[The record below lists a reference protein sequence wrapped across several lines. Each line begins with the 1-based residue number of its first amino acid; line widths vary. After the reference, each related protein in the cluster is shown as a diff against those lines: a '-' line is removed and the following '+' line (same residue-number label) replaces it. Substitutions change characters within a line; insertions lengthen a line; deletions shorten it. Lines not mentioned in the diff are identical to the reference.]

1 MHIPDGYLSPVF
13 SLGSGVVTIP
23 AWAVATHKVRDVLNR
38 RTVPLMAIFS
48 ALSFTIM
55 MFNVP
60 VPGGTTAHGVGGTLI
75 AIVLGPWAA
84 MLCVSVALIIQA
96 LFFGDGGILAIF
108 ANCLNM
114 GVILPFVGYYTYRVI
129 AGRSPVLSTRR
140 IWAAAIGSYVGITAA
155 ALAVGI
161 ELGLQPVL
169 FQQNGHPLYS
179 PYPLGVAI
187 PAMLLSHAF
196 GASLVEALI
205 TALGFAYIQ
214 KQHPAL
220 LTALREVV
228 SGGDVPTGEAQAL
241 PLWRIFALAV
251 PLALVL
257 LFIAGLIT
265 GGGRLD
271 HLFGAD
277 WSQVSWPDV
286 GIMLL
291 IVLGIAVV
299 LLPLTW
305 LLLPARLKRVG
316 TFFMALA
323 IFAPLGLIAPGFA
336 FGEGSP
342 EDVQQAFGYI
352 PQGLRDLNGLWNAPL
367 SGYTINADF
376 FTAPNAPLWHAALG
390 YEISGI
396 IGILLLVLVVSGLML
411 LIRRLTGRG
420 GGEAEVSGKPAQPR
434 EGAL

>member
-1 MHIPDGYLSPVF
+1 
-13 SLGSGVVTIP
+13 
-23 AWAVATHKVRDVLNR
+23 
-38 RTVPLMAIFS
+38 
-48 ALSFTIM
+48 
-55 MFNVP
+55 
-60 VPGGTTAHGVGGTLI
+60 
-75 AIVLGPWAA
+75 
-84 MLCVSVALIIQA
+84 
-96 LFFGDGGILAIF
+96 
-108 ANCLNM
+108 NM
-114 GVILPFVGYYTYRVI
+114 GVILPFVGYYSYRLL
-129 AGRSPVLSTRR
+129 AGSSAVLSTRR
-140 IWAAAIGSYVGITAA
+140 IWAAAIGAYLGITAA

-161 ELGLQPVL
+161 ELGLQPLL
-169 FQQNGHPLYS
+169 FQQNGHALYS
-179 PYPLGVAI
+179 PYPLDVAV

-196 GASLVEALI
+196 GASVVEALI

-214 KQHPAL
+214 KHHPAL
-220 LTALREVV
+220 LTTLREVV
-228 SGGDVPTGEAQAL
+228 SGDAVPTGDAQAL
-241 PLWRIFALAV
+241 PLWRIFALAI

-277 WSQVSWPDV
+277 WSQVSWSDV

-305 LLLPARLKRVG
+305 FVLPARLKRVG

-342 EDVQQAFGYI
+342 EDVQKAFGYI

-420 GGEAEVSGKPAQPR
+420 GGETEVSSKPVQPR
-434 EGAL
+434 EEAL